1 MTEHQRPQGQPL
13 RAILTGASGGIG
25 SAIAAR
31 LAGQGVA
38 LLLVGRQAR
47 PLAAMASELGHHGVE
62 VQWLDAD
69 ITTSA
74 GRARLL
80 AVATSWRPNLL
91 IHNAGTSQF
100 GWLVDQDEATIERQ
114 LQLNLVAPALLDR
127 ALLPLLLAQPQAQI
141 IHVGSVFGSLG
152 FAGFAPYCASK
163 GGLRLLAE
171 ALRRELADS
180 GVMVSYL
187 GPRATATSLNSP
199 QVVAMNRSLG
209 NAMDAP
215 ALVADALWQMVVQ
228 RTPEQ
233 LLGQP
238 ESFFARLN
246 QLWPRLVD
254 RALRGKLATIRRFA
268 QGLGDLSTTR
278 SPT

>member
-1 MTEHQRPQGQPL
+1 MANAGTSSAMPL

-25 SAIAAR
+25 RAIAAR
-31 LAGQGVA
+31 LAGQGVD
-38 LLLVGRQAR
+38 LLLVGRQPQ
-47 PLAAMASELGHHGVE
+47 PLAAMASELGHHGVD

-69 ITTSA
+69 ITTAS

-80 AVATSWRPNLL
+80 AVASRWQPNLL
-91 IHNAGTSQF
+91 IHNAGASQF
-100 GWLVDQDEATIERQ
+100 GWLVDLDEATIERQ
-114 LQLNLVAPALLDR
+114 LQLNLVAPALLNH
-127 ALLPLLLAQPQAQI
+127 ALLPLLHQQPQAQI

-180 GVMVSYL
+180 QIMVSYL
-187 GPRATATSLNSP
+187 GPRATDTDLNSAT
-199 QVVAMNRSLG
+199 VVAMNQALG

-215 ALVADALWQMVVQ
+215 ALVADALWQMVVR
-228 RTPEQ
+228 RTPER